1 MPGKKAKDE
10 IELAFGFKQFCLL
23 GLFTGLVLGITFFW
37 GLEIGH
43 KRALRGE
50 PSLLAFLEESAD
62 PHDEPV
68 AIPSVL
74 LDQPGGGRFGG
85 ASPAAKLGTP
95 AAPAPTAS
103 EPPRSGRAAPG
114 SITRVKPRPAV
125 KPATATPPPKPGP
138 GPTPAVETPAP
149 RAGSSDRSIHYQ
161 VAALG
166 VRKNAKALVDW
177 LRSEG
182 FPARIQPASDD
193 GLFRVFVGPFSN
205 EADAAS
211 AKARLAKD
219 GFHPLTRQF

>member
-10 IELAFGFKQFCLL
+10 IEFAFGFKQVCLL
-23 GLFTGLVLGITFFW
+23 SLFTGLVLGITFFW

-43 KRALRGE
+43 KRAMRGE

-62 PHDEPV
+62 SHAEPV

-74 LDQPGGGRFGG
+74 LDQPGGGRYGG
-85 ASPAAKLGTP
+85 ASPAARLETP
-95 AAPAPTAS
+95 AARAPTAS
-103 EPPRSGRAAPG
+103 EPPGAERAATR
-114 SITRVKPRPAV
+114 SIPRVKPRPAV
-125 KPATATPPPKPGP
+125 KPAAGTPPPKPGP
-138 GPTPAVETPAP
+138 APEPPAGTPAP
-149 RAGSSDRSIHYQ
+149 LAASSNQSIHYQ

-182 FPARIQPASDD
+182 FPARIQPAMED
-193 GLFRVFVGPFSN
+193 GLFRVYVGPFRNDS
-205 EADAAS
+205 DAAS

-219 GFHPLTRQF
+219 GFHPLARRF

>member
-10 IELAFGFKQFCLL
+10 IEFAFGFKQICLL
-23 GLFTGLVLGITFFW
+23 GLFTVLVLGITFFW

-43 KRALRGE
+43 KRAMRGE

-62 PHDEPV
+62 PHAEPV

-74 LDQPGGGRFGG
+74 LDQPAGERFGG
-85 ASPAAKLGTP
+85 ASPAAKLRTP

-103 EPPRSGRAAPG
+103 EPPGAGRAARR
-114 SITRVKPRPAV
+114 SIPRVKPRPAV
-125 KPATATPPPKPGP
+125 KPATETPPKPGP
-138 GPTPAVETPAP
+138 APVRAVETPAP
-149 RAGSSDRSIHYQ
+149 RTGSSNRSIHYQ

-193 GLFRVFVGPFSN
+193 GLFRVFVGPFRNDS
-205 EADAAS
+205 DAAS
-211 AKARLAKD
+211 AKARLTKN